1 MTRTHAYTKAS
12 ANASTL
18 LAHHFD
24 QAQQKLLKTPKTTFR
39 HTLPPP
45 FLTHGLTHAFDSIQ
59 SAEMSV
65 LTIAPANFKE
75 NFFVHFSSHFTT
87 NRCRVSNQAQLL
99 THAGS
104 SAYSLSH
111 DSITLKIVIL

>member
-1 MTRTHAYTKAS
+1 MTRTTAGTRP
-12 ANASTL
+12 
-18 LAHHFD
+18 AHHFG
-24 QAQQKLLKTPKTTFR
+24 QAQRKQLKTPKTTFR

-65 LTIAPANFKE
+65 LTIVPANFKE
-75 NFFVHFSSHFTT
+75 KFIVHFLPHFATKLW
-87 NRCRVSNQAQLL
+87 RVSKQAQLL

-104 SAYSLSH
+104 SAYSLNL
-111 DSITLKIVIL
+111 DSITSTIVIL